1 MRRFL
6 ALLCMVAVM
15 GAAAPSPASA
25 AGGKMLH
32 PMKHCANC

>member
-6 ALLCMVAVM
+6 ALLCMVAVV
-15 GAAAPSPASA
+15 GAAAPSSASA
-25 AGGKMLH
+25 AGSLVLR